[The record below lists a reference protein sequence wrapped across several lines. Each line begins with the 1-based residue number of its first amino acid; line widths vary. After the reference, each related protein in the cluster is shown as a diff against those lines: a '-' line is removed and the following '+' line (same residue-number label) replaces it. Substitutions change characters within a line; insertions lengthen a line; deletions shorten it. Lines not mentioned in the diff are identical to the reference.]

1 MSGDGVGWGEVGWDG
16 WTGGTGW
23 VGMGWVK
30 MEQDRIDEMGW
41 DVIGQDRKDG
51 MGWNRT
57 RWIGWDG

>member
-1 MSGDGVGWGEVGWDG
+1 
-16 WTGGTGW
+16 
-23 VGMGWVK
+23 MGWVK